1 MVQQSP
7 TLKKSIGLALIDVKY
22 AAVDT
27 EVEIEIRNKRV
38 KAVVVPTPFYKRS
51 K

>member
-1 MVQQSP
+1 M
-7 TLKKSIGLALIDVKY
+7 DVKY

-38 KAVVVPTPFYKRS
+38 KAVVFHRQRLNGYCFCGG
-51 K
+51 